1 LFPTSVCFL
10 PIYFYASAGFHIV
23 CSLVV
28 NMDIELVKCACCGLK
43 EDCTKEYIEN
53 VKGNFRGKWLCGL
66 CSEAVGDE
74 LGRDRSS
81 QSGVEEAIKAH
92 MAFCMMPLSSPAV
105 RIADGMKR
113 MLRRRSRDKMS
124 PATPSEPSSF

>member
-1 LFPTSVCFL
+1 
-10 PIYFYASAGFHIV
+10 V

-28 NMDIELVKCACCGLK
+28 NMDIALVKCACCGLK

-81 QSGVEEAIKAH
+81 QSGVEQAIKAH
-92 MAFCMMPLSSPAV
+92 MAFCRMPLSSPAV
-105 RIADGMKR
+105 RIADGMKK
-113 MLRRRSRDKMS
+113 MLRRRSRGKMS
-124 PATPSEPSSF
+124 PATPSEPSSFYLGNKLYNQGN